1 MPPLVLVVPARVQ
14 PQHPLLVL
22 KWPIN
27 CWPTFHGGHAHFLLR
42 CFDNGNY
49 LELSSGLARTRSS
62 FGSLVRGGL
71 IRWKSSLPQF
81 AISKKE
87 IYLYCTLSWLT
98 GTSRWHLHSLVPP
111 LPSSLCPSLSLCL
124 PVFVS
129 LIFWFISRFSLNDA
143 KLPGH

>member
-1 MPPLVLVVPARVQ
+1 MPASPRVLAVPARVQ

-27 CWPTFHGGHAHFLLR
+27 CWSTFHGGHAHFSLR

-49 LELSSGLARTRSS
+49 LELSSGLAEDFRTS

-87 IYLYCTLSWLT
+87 IYLYCTLSWLP
-98 GTSRWHLHSLVPP
+98 GTTRWHLHSLVPR
-111 LPSSLCPSLSLCL
+111 LLSVSVCR
-124 PVFVS
+124 VFVS